1 MPIEFSINVK
11 DTALIESV
19 RSSSKKM
26 SEEKKNRIDNNV
38 VPHTKKEF
46 RVVNTS
52 KKFRGCAYLSCVS
65 RGAREAKSPHYILR
79 IPTVT
84 KRKCMTDVL
93 SVTVRG

>member
-1 MPIEFSINVK
+1 MPIEYSINVK

-65 RGAREAKSPHYILR
+65 RNLEVGGAREAKSPHYILR
-79 IPTVT
+79 IPTHGNE
-84 KRKCMTDVL
+84 K
-93 SVTVRG
+93 